1 EHFPWLHPSRRH
13 ACAWLLRMRS
23 ETLMVRSALLGM
35 RSETLMVRSAL
46 LSATLSYALT
56 KDSQLLRMRS
66 ETLMVR
72 SAAKPRVSNH
82 EATDTRY

>member
-1 EHFPWLHPSRRH
+1 
-13 ACAWLLRMRS
+13 MRS
-23 ETLMVRSALLGM
+23 ETLTVRSALLG
-35 RSETLMVRSAL
+35 T
-46 LSATLSYALT
+46 
-56 KDSQLLRMRS
+56 RS